1 MTISDLRPGLMV
13 SQYIATRAGDPERGP
28 LVRLHS
34 SEARKRLVED
44 GELVWIYGPRRH
56 ELAVLVVD
64 DSVSPGTVVARDI
77 LGVAPAETLRIV
89 KHDFDAGRSTKNLG

>member
-13 SQYIATRAGDPERGP
+13 SQYIATRSGDAERGP
-28 LVRLHS
+28 LIRVHP

-44 GELVWIYGPRRH
+44 GELVWVYTPRRH

-64 DSVSPGTVVARDI
+64 DSVSPGNVVARDI
-77 LGVAPAETLRIV
+77 LGIAPAEIVRVV
-89 KHDFDAGRSTKNLG
+89 KHDFDAGRSTRNLG